1 MQGASSEPGD
11 LLFNVEYPDHLS
23 RLLIFVKWLL
33 AIPHYIVLSLLGL
46 VAYYLVLPISFVCIL
61 ITGRYPIGMWNFSLG
76 VLRWGANVN
85 AYVSLQ
91 RDEYP
96 PFSMD
101 PRQYPVQFEME
112 YPPRLSRLLIFVKWL
127 LVIPSALVL
136 WVVTVA
142 GMFVLIVAWFAI
154 LFTGRFP
161 QGMFGFVT
169 GMYRWS
175 NRVAAYS
182 LLMTDKYPGFSLE

>member
-1 MQGASSEPGD
+1 
-11 LLFNVEYPDHLS
+11 
-23 RLLIFVKWLL
+23 
-33 AIPHYIVLSLLGL
+33 
-46 VAYYLVLPISFVCIL
+46 
-61 ITGRYPIGMWNFSLG
+61 
-76 VLRWGANVN
+76 
-85 AYVSLQ
+85 
-91 RDEYP
+91 
-96 PFSMD
+96 
-101 PRQYPVQFEME
+101 ME
-112 YPPRLSRLLIFVKWL
+112 YLTRLSRLLIFVKWL

-136 WVVTVA
+136 WVVTLA